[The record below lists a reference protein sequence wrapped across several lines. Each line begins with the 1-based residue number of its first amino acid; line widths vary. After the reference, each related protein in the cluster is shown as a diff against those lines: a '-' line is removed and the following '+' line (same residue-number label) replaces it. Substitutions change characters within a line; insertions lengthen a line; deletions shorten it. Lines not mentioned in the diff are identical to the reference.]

1 MLDSRLVRISTG
13 KNLNLKADLKFESC
27 VGHKRSVPIMSY
39 SERGLAKKIKKL
51 RSKGPLTETANAA
64 QYWISK

>member
-39 SERGLAKKIKKL
+39 SERGLAKKNKKL